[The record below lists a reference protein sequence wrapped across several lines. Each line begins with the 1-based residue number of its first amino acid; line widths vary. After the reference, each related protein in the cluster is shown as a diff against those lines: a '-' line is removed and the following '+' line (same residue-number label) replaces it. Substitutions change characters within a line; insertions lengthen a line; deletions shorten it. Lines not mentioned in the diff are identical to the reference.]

1 MDSQNMAALVN
12 VSMFLLILSA
22 LPFLAF
28 VGYVVLNSPLATPLV
43 RWRAENAFRKQNY
56 ALAAKL
62 YTQLQHW
69 QEHLEGHVYAR
80 KAAQSLEMAGSLREA
95 LEHYRLAE
103 DWPKVG
109 QLLQETG
116 QMAEAKAVYLEHQLF
131 ARLVLCYEQE
141 NAFLQAGLLY
151 EQELDKRHKAE
162 QSYKKALNDKDPE
175 VRLSAQLHLVRLY
188 LATERA
194 EEARSLFAEVDQEM
208 NSSAQFQEFP
218 ELQALRARVGT
229 LL

>member
-1 MDSQNMAALVN
+1 MDSQNMAMLVN
-12 VSMFLLILSA
+12 VSMFLLLLSA
-22 LPFLAF
+22 LP
-28 VGYVVLNSPLATPLV
+28 VGIFAAYVVLNSPLATPLV
-43 RWRAENAFRKQNY
+43 RWRAEKAFRKQNY

-116 QMAEAKAVYLEHQLF
+116 QLEEAKAVYREHQLF
-131 ARLVLCYEQE
+131 ARLVLCYELE
-141 NAFLQAGLLY
+141 NDFLQAGLLY

-162 QSYKKALNDKDPE
+162 QNYKKALNDKDPE
-175 VRLSAQLHLVRLY
+175 VRLSAQLYLVRLY

-194 EEARSLFAEVDQEM
+194 EEARSLFAQVDQEM
-208 NSSAQFQEFP
+208 NSSVQFQEFP
-218 ELQALRARVGT
+218 ELQVLRTTIGQ